1 MFIFLRNFFTI
12 LTKIAEKK
20 KKNIAPYIK
29 RINKRK
35 LLQNNLTLF
44 WKASYK
50 MAVRCNSG

>member
-1 MFIFLRNFFTI
+1 MFIFLRIFFTI